1 MQLFYSFLK
10 NKVMKF
16 QHIIGADLS
25 KKSIDL
31 VCHLLQ
37 SHVKIENSVLGFKQL
52 MKWLQHQKIN
62 PAELLIVMEHT
73 GLYSYCF
80 EDFLQAKKI
89 AFTKVNAL
97 IIKRSV
103 GMARGKS
110 DKIDAK
116 RIATYGHEK
125 QDKLIIQQKSS
136 KELERLQM
144 LHSIRDKYVRQKAG
158 LMCSIKEYSNIGLTN
173 KDLVVKSHLDLIKS
187 FDKQIESLDLQ
198 ITDII
203 NSHDS
208 LKRNYDLLISIK
220 GVGKVLAVNTIIKT
234 HNFTKFANGRKFACF
249 CGTAPF
255 EHTSGTS
262 IKGKTRVSYLADKRM
277 KTLLDLSAKCAIRT
291 DAELKEFY
299 LKRVAAGKSKM
310 STINIVRNKIIYRM
324 FSIIKR
330 QTPFIENY
338 SQVA

>member
-1 MQLFYSFLK
+1 
-10 NKVMKF
+10 MKF

-37 SHVKIENSVLGFKQL
+37 SHVKIENSVFGFKEL
-52 MKWLQHQKIN
+52 IKWLNHQKIN

-80 EDFLQAKKI
+80 EEYLHANKI

-116 RIATYGHEK
+116 RNATYGHEK
-125 QDKLIIQQKSS
+125 QDKLIIQQKSD
-136 KELERLQM
+136 KELQRLQI
-144 LHSIRDKYVRQKAG
+144 LHSTRDKYVRQREG
-158 LMCSIKEYSNIGLTN
+158 LLCSFKEYSNIGLTN
-173 KDLVVKSHLDLIKS
+173 KDLIVKSHLDLIKS
-187 FDKQIESLDLQ
+187 FDKQIEALDLQ
-198 ITDII
+198 IADII
-203 NSHDS
+203 NSQDS
-208 LKRNYDLLISIK
+208 LKKNYDLLISIK
-220 GVGKVLAVNTIIKT
+220 AVGKVLAVNTIIKT

-255 EHTSGTS
+255 EHSSGTS
-262 IKGKTRVSYLADKRM
+262 IKGRTRVSHLADKEM

-291 DAELKEFY
+291 DMELKEFY
-299 LKRVAAGKSKM
+299 LKRVDAGKSKM

-330 QTPFIENY
+330 QKPLIENF
-338 SQVA
+338 SHVA